1 MSLQMEA
8 SLKIKNKLKYIR
20 IKNKINKYINKT
32 VRIFIYTKQNMH
44 YVIKTTFIMLRLYSY
59 N

>member
-1 MSLQMEA
+1 MEA